1 MELVLNILWVL
12 IALASFGLWRTV
24 WRRQPRHAHHGPLE
38 EWTAFAC
45 VLIFLFFAVSLSDD
59 LHASA
64 ILADD
69 CGGRR
74 HALVL
79 SCATHAQGHFVCAH
93 ASPAQ
98 VPGVDAAPP
107 ALPIVSRIAPAALSA
122 LVDSEIRF
130 TCCRAPPFA
139 LA

>member
-1 MELVLNILWVL
+1 MELVLNIIWLL
-12 IALASFGLWRTV
+12 IALAAFGLWRTV
-24 WRRQPRHAHHGPLE
+24 WRKQPRYADRRPLE

-79 SCATHAQGHFVCAH
+79 SCATHAQGHSAYAH
-93 ASPAQ
+93 ASPAEM
-98 VPGVDAAPP
+98 PGRDAAPP
-107 ALPIVSRIAPAALSA
+107 APPIVSRIAPAALSA
-122 LVDSEIRF
+122 LVDAKIRF
-130 TCCRAPPFA
+130 TCPRAPPFA
-139 LA
+139 LV